1 MSFNQFTNLDFNDL
15 RTQIKSYLRAN
26 SNFTDFDFEGSN
38 FSVLIDTLAYNS
50 YITAYNTN
58 MAVNE
63 SFIDSATL
71 RENVVSL
78 ARNIGYV
85 PRSKK
90 ASVARISFSVD
101 VSGTP
106 ARAVKLKAGVVALGS
121 VVNGNYIFSIPEDI
135 TVTPDADGIA
145 SFSDIE
151 IYEGNLLRKSF
162 TVDYSQPDAK
172 YILPNS
178 DVDTSTIRVS
188 VTSTAVETYT
198 VYKNI
203 FDVDANSRLFL
214 VQEVDD
220 EKYQILFGDNI
231 LGKKPEDG
239 STINVSYIVTNGDAA
254 DGAANFNFSGNLVYL
269 RGGNE
274 VQITSGVSILTTIQA
289 SENGDDIESIDN
301 VKYLAPRV
309 YASQYRAVTANDYT
323 SLIPFLYPNIDSV
336 SAYGGE
342 ELDPPQ
348 YGKVF
353 ITVKPKNG
361 EFLSDVAKD
370 SIKND
375 LKKYTIAGIKQ
386 EFVDLKY
393 LYVEYD
399 STVSYDP
406 GQVTNSQDLHS
417 RISAAI
423 ESYSDSADINSF
435 GGRFKYSKLLS
446 QIDRVDSAI
455 TSNITKVVMRRNM
468 VPAYNALANYE
479 ICYGNQFHAE
489 LEGFN
494 IKSSGFTVDGIE
506 GTLYLTDVPTVSS
519 GGTAATSST
528 GAANIF
534 SARPVQVN
542 VKTGSIS
549 IISVSSDNTVRTVIP
564 NAGTVDYV
572 RGEIILY
579 PITITSTVLE
589 NRIEISVIP
598 ESNDIVAKEN
608 LYIVLDTTGN
618 SILSLKEDLISSGSN
633 RSGTNYIPPS
643 SFNSNKKYTR

>member
-203 FDVDANSRLFL
+203 FEVNSDSRLFL
-214 VQEVDD
+214 VQEIDD

-231 LGKKPEDG
+231 LGKKPENG

-274 VQITSGVSILTTIQA
+274 VQITSGVSVLTTTQA

-446 QIDRVDSAI
+446 QIDKVDSAI

-528 GAANIF
+528 AAANIF
-534 SARPVQVN
+534 TARPLQVN

-549 IISVSSDNTVRTVIP
+549 IISVSSDNKVRTVIP

>member
-203 FDVDANSRLFL
+203 FEVKSDSRLFL
-214 VQEVDD
+214 VQEIDD

-231 LGKKPEDG
+231 LGKRPEDG

-274 VQITSGVSILTTIQA
+274 VQITSGISVLTTLQA

-375 LKKYTIAGIKQ
+375 LKKYTIAGIRQ

-446 QIDRVDSAI
+446 QIDKVDSAI

-479 ICYGNQFHAE
+479 ICYGNKFHAE

-494 IKSSGFTVDGIE
+494 IKSSGFTVDGFE

-519 GGTAATSST
+519 GGTATTSST

-534 SARPVQVN
+534 AARPVQVN
-542 VKTGSIS
+542 IKTGSIS
-549 IISVSSDNTVRTVIP
+549 IISVSSDNQVRTVIP
-564 NAGTVDYV
+564 NAGTVDYE

>member
-145 SFSDIE
+145 SFSNIE

-162 TVDYSQPDAK
+162 AVDYSQPDAK

-214 VQEVDD
+214 VQEIDD

-231 LGKKPEDG
+231 LGKKPENG

-506 GTLYLTDVPTVSS
+506 GTLYLTDVPTVST

-534 SARPVQVN
+534 TARPLQVN

>member
-162 TVDYSQPDAK
+162 SVDYSQPDAK

-214 VQEVDD
+214 VQEIDD

-231 LGKKPEDG
+231 LGKKPENG

-406 GQVTNSQDLHS
+406 GQVTNAQDLHS